1 MSLFDNEKKQRRNK
15 QIQLQNIILDIDE
28 KKLQVSEEFLEKM
41 TKIYISEY
49 LKVINENISSINKVT
64 NIGLLFKKYDSIM
77 KNIDELIKIEDLHR
91 FRSPKPSE
99 YKEMI
104 EERLDKF
111 IMSLISREWRK
122 IAPQNSAE
130 STDPCLERKWKAFFA
145 SFEPYEDRLTDNAK
159 NTLEQLKNGVFPPES
174 SEEEQEDIHL
184 VSEDEFI
191 PETFETAET
200 PGAESNNDENAAPA
214 EK

>member
-41 TKIYISEY
+41 TKIYISKY
-49 LKVINENISSINKVT
+49 LKVINENISGLSKVT
-64 NIGLLFKKYDSIM
+64 NIGLLFKKYDIVM
-77 KNIDELIKIEDLHR
+77 KNIDELVKIEDLHR
-91 FRSPKPSE
+91 FRHPTPSE

-130 STDPCLERKWKAFFA
+130 NSDPNLERKWKAFFA
-145 SFEPYEDRLTDNAK
+145 SFEPYEERLTDNSR
-159 NTLEQLKNGVFPPES
+159 NTLEQLKSGVFPPETP
-174 SEEEQEDIHL
+174 EEEQEELHL
-184 VSEDEFI
+184 VNDDGFI
-191 PETFETAET
+191 PETFENIDSPAAE
-200 PGAESNNDENAAPA
+200 NIDENETQA
-214 EK
+214 KK

>member
-1 MSLFDNEKKQRRNK
+1 MSLFDNESKQRRNK
-15 QIQLQNIILDIDE
+15 QIKLQNIILDIDE

-41 TKIYISEY
+41 TKIYISRY

-64 NIGLLFKKYDSIM
+64 NISLLFKKYDTIL

-91 FRSPKPSE
+91 FRRPTPSE

-130 STDPCLERKWKAFFA
+130 TTDPNLERKWKAFFA
-145 SFEPYEDRLTDNAK
+145 SFEPYEERLTDNAK
-159 NTLEQLKNGVFPPES
+159 NTLEQLKNGVFPPEPP
-174 SEEEQEDIHL
+174 EEEQDDLHL
-184 VSEDEFI
+184 VSEDEFV
-191 PETFETAET
+191 PETFENAEAPQT
-200 PGAESNNDENAAPA
+200 EKNEENAAAA
-214 EK
+214 ENK

>member
-1 MSLFDNEKKQRRNK
+1 MSLFDNESKQRRNK
-15 QIQLQNIILDIDE
+15 QIKLQNIILDIDE

-41 TKIYISEY
+41 TKIYISRY

-64 NIGLLFKKYDSIM
+64 NISLLFKKYDTIL

-91 FRSPKPSE
+91 FRRPTPSE

-130 STDPCLERKWKAFFA
+130 TTDPNLERKWKAFFA

-159 NTLEQLKNGVFPPES
+159 NTLEQLKNGVFPPEPP
-174 SEEEQEDIHL
+174 EEEQDDLHL
-184 VSEDEFI
+184 VSEDEFV
-191 PETFETAET
+191 PETFENAEAPQT
-200 PGAESNNDENAAPA
+200 EKNEKNAAAA
-214 EK
+214 ENK